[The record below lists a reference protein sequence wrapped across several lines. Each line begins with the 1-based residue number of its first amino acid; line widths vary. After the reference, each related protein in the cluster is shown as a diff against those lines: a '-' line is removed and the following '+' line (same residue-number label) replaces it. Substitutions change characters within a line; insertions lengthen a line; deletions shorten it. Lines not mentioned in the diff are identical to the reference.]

1 MSVTAS
7 PGADRRALHMT
18 STAQVSSDKQRLR
31 IAATSIA
38 TVVGSTGPA
47 HADNLAGGIAEVM
60 ACFLTQYVVRD
71 VTVYTMLCCMHALLR
86 CKPLLVKKKRETIIS
101 YQAMLP
107 LLSLICQTRDFYNA
121 SAISH
126 SQLRRCVTLSRTI

>member
-86 CKPLLVKKKRETIIS
+86 CKPLLVKKKNERRSYLIRQCFRYFRSYVKRETS
-101 YQAMLP
+101 TMLP
-107 LLSLICQTRDFYNA
+107 LFRTRSYED
-121 SAISH
+121 
-126 SQLRRCVTLSRTI
+126 V